1 MNKFTRFLLAPMTAL
16 ATGLCLTASAAT
28 TLNVGDP
35 APKLQT
41 GKFVQGDAVTEF
53 APGKAYIVE
62 FWATWCGPCKVSIPH
77 LNEIHSKFKD
87 QGLIVIG
94 QDCWEQDESKVVPF
108 VKEMGEKMTYR
119 IALDDKDGSKK
130 GKMSDT
136 WMTAAGR
143 NGIPSAFVIDT
154 TGHVA
159 WIGHPMSLKPKIIT
173 DVLAGKFD
181 GKEYAAAEEKEK
193 SELDSLKRKVQAAVK
208 DKDWDKAAGAL
219 DEVAKLAEDDENLM
233 NYVAMTRFS
242 VFVGKKDFPAAFNQA
257 RQMGERTKDNALY
270 QNLLALMLTTDESV
284 QHPDLDLALTLSKR
298 AVDKAPEPVSKALYL
313 DTLARVQFMKGNKD
327 EAVNLEQKALELAA
341 KNTNIMA
348 TIQKGLDSY
357 KQGELPEPT
366 WKRSK
371 PVAAKAN

>member
-1 MNKFTRFLLAPMTAL
+1 MTA
-16 ATGLCLTASAAT
+16 S
-28 TLNVGDP
+28 
-35 APKLQT
+35 
-41 GKFVQGDAVTEF
+41 
-53 APGKAYIVE
+53 
-62 FWATWCGPCKVSIPH
+62 
-77 LNEIHSKFKD
+77 
-87 QGLIVIG
+87 
-94 QDCWEQDESKVVPF
+94 
-108 VKEMGEKMTYR
+108 
-119 IALDDKDGSKK
+119 
-130 GKMSDT
+130 
-136 WMTAAGR
+136 GR
-143 NGIPSAFVIDT
+143 NGIPFAFLIDT

-193 SELDSLKRKVQAAVK
+193 NELESLKRKVQAAVK
-208 DKDWDKAAGAL
+208 DKDWDKATGAL
-219 DEVAKLAEDDENLM
+219 DDVAKLASDDEHLM

-257 RQMGERTKDNALY
+257 RQMGARTKDNAMY
-270 QNLLALMLTTDESV
+270 QNLLALMLTTEDSI

-313 DTLARVQFMKGNKD
+313 DTLARIQFMKGNKD

-341 KNTNIMA
+341 KNTNILA

-366 WKRSK
+366 WKRNK
-371 PVAAKAN
+371 PAPPKAN